1 MADEK
6 LRHTKN
12 VLQLGFVKP
21 HEGIFEEIKVFL
33 ESFHCSRH
41 KQERSVGRLFYYDL
55 LQQTLQH
62 STWRKADW
70 KLDLILLPTAVKR
83 RSICCE
89 KRANTPSLDLACG
102 EIKQNF
108 SFLCGGE
115 NKLSAVWKKSFSCLS
130 VYAIE
135 NYMKNFFIFSF
146 LVVSFCWTYFIM
158 LLCKGVLDINFRD
171 FSGKQKSYAEI
182 YLSISTVFLL
192 TGTRESY

>member
-21 HEGIFEEIKVFL
+21 PEGIFEEIKVFL

-115 NKLSAVWKKSFSCLS
+115 NKLSAVWKNHFHVWVCMPLK
-130 VYAIE
+130 ITW
-135 NYMKNFFIFSF
+135 KTFSF
-146 LVVSFCWTYFIM
+146 FPSSSSLFAEHTLSCY
-158 LLCKGVLDINFRD
+158 
-171 FSGKQKSYAEI
+171 YAR
-182 YLSISTVFLL
+182 VFWI
-192 TGTRESY
+192 